1 MIGVL
6 VWEYG
11 SITDNE
17 KIIAYIKNS
26 IITGILF
33 IIPIEVIGVILTGVI
48 KKLIAVTASLTNNMF
63 GKIRTILESSISE
76 SSIVL
81 K

>member
-1 MIGVL
+1 MIGAL
-6 VWEYG
+6 AWESG

-26 IITGILF
+26 IITGILV
-33 IIPIEVIGVILTGVI
+33 IIPIAVIGVILTGVI
-48 KKLIAVTASLTNNMF
+48 KKLIAATAPLTNNMF
-63 GKIRTILESSISE
+63 GNNRTILESTISG